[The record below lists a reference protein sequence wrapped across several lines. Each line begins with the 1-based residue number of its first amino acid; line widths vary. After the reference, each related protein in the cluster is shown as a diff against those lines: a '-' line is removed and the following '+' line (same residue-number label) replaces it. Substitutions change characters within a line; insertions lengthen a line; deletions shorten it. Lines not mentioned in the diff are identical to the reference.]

1 MSTKTFDIK
10 KHKSYLDVIRI
21 LAILLVYFAHTGERG
36 AQHFTIEGGVFSYFT
51 SMTLYSLDL
60 AGPYF
65 FFAISGGL
73 LLAREVNLKNL
84 ITKRIPRYIIIIL
97 IFNLAQL
104 YYGAIHSPEMLANPF
119 IDLLR
124 MIYGYVLITQYW
136 FLNAYLVFLCLLPML
151 SAAAKRM
158 SKRDFEYL
166 FGLFFV
172 IQFVLK
178 ILEFYMKTERIAL
191 DFGPWDS
198 LFIAPFV
205 GYYIE
210 NHFTDFITDKK
221 KMMFL
226 NLAMILSVATNVW
239 YINLYYTTQ
248 DKIGPYLNGTE
259 VLFAFTIYADI
270 KLFFM
275 NKTLKENTAK
285 VLKVLGDGVF
295 LAYLIEIQMKEL
307 YLPVYEKTVNVIT
320 WFGACALWIVLGVLT
335 ALLIRFILS
344 LIPGIKKI
352 VP

>member
-1 MSTKTFDIK
+1 MSSKTFDIT
-10 KHKSYLDVIRI
+10 KHKSYLDVIRL
-21 LAILLVYFAHTGERG
+21 LAILLVYFAHTGNNG
-36 AQHFTIEGGVFSYFT
+36 AHHYTIEGGIISYFT
-51 SMTLYSLDL
+51 SMTLYSIAL

-73 LLAREVNLKNL
+73 LLSRQVNLKNL

-97 IFNLAQL
+97 VFNLFQL
-104 YYGAIHSPEMLANPF
+104 YYGAIHSPEMLENPF
-119 IDLLR
+119 LDLLK

-136 FLNAYLVFLCLLPML
+136 FLNAYLVFLCLLPL
-151 SAAAKRM
+151 FSAAAKHM
-158 SKRDFEYL
+158 SKREFEYL

-172 IQFVLK
+172 VEFILK
-178 ILEFYMKTERIAL
+178 ILEYYMETEHIAL
-191 DFGPWDS
+191 NFGPWDS

-210 NHFTDFITDKK
+210 NHLGDFISNKK
-221 KMMFL
+221 KMLLL
-226 NLAMILSVATNVW
+226 NLAMVLAVATNVW